1 MTIDGNEN
9 IDIKPSDGKVKSND
23 DKKNTDG
30 TTDGSG
36 DNKGENQP
44 DVKNNP
50 EIMRKINHQ
59 EENQAKE
66 IQQIQC

>member
-1 MTIDGNEN
+1 MLSIMMKSKLSLSEMTIDGNEN

-36 DNKGENQP
+36 DNKGE
-44 DVKNNP
+44 KST
-50 EIMRKINHQ
+50 
-59 EENQAKE
+59 
-66 IQQIQC
+66 